1 MLIKDVRIE
10 NAEQSTDIRIKD
22 GKFFKFGAE
31 QIPEPGEEV
40 IDGKGRL
47 VLPPFIESHV
57 HLDACLTAGEPRW
70 NMSGTLFEGIDCWEE
85 RKPMLTREDIRE
97 RVHKVAKMYAAQ
109 GVQYVRT
116 HVDVNDPNLTALKAM
131 LELRE
136 ELSDIIDLQI
146 VAFPQYGICSYP
158 NGMELLEESLR
169 MGADAAGA
177 IPHYEFTREY
187 SVKSLQIT

>member
-31 QIPEPGEEV
+31 QRPEPGEEV

-97 RVHKVAKMYAAQ
+97 IVET
-109 GVQYVRT
+109 YVTTYKPAGRHGT
-116 HVDVNDPNLTALKAM
+116 EKKTQAYEKQMMEMLSKKTENL
-131 LELRE
+131 
-136 ELSDIIDLQI
+136 
-146 VAFPQYGICSYP
+146 
-158 NGMELLEESLR
+158 
-169 MGADAAGA
+169 
-177 IPHYEFTREY
+177 
-187 SVKSLQIT
+187 